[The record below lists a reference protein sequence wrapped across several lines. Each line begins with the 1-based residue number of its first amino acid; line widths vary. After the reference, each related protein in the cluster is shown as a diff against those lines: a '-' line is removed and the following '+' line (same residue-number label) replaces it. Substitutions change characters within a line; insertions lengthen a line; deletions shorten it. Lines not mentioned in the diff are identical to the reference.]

1 MCWVTSTDAPIE
13 SPTIQIRP
21 FTTSG
26 NQTGNPPSS
35 ASLERVSFASLLL
48 PLASTPCDDISALS
62 VFSEEEE
69 DDDDDSARGVL
80 IITRD
85 VFLVNTP
92 LLFSARRLFP
102 FEDRAKEDED
112 EDEEDAES
120 GAIVGISSLFCE
132 TRRFERNGFVKVCT
146 NQKHTFVVVSFQSFF
161 CVWFDLSA
169 QSQ

>member
-102 FEDRAKEDED
+102 FEDRAKEEEE
-112 EDEEDAES
+112 EDEEDAEDE
-120 GAIVGISSLFCE
+120 GRRN
-132 TRRFERNGFVKVCT
+132 TRRRRRRRRNRRRRIRRRRRIGRRMGGEEEEEEKE
-146 NQKHTFVVVSFQSFF
+146 
-161 CVWFDLSA
+161 A
-169 QSQ
+169 